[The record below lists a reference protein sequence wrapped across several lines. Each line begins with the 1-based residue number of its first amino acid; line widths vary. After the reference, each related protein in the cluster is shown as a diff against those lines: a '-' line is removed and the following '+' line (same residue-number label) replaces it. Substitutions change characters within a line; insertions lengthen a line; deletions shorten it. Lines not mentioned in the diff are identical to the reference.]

1 MNEEFTGSVRRRPRG
16 GNQHSQRSQGPGN
29 KSGKGNWNANGNGS
43 HASHTSHGSHN
54 SSHGPDRGGAEE
66 RRREF
71 EREAHYD
78 RPEDRSSRREHGRE
92 PERERQRFDRE
103 NREAEKKSRKTQ
115 TQYGSELDEEPLFKV
130 PFDPWRLFGA
140 AKRNILWILAAGAV
154 VGLAGFL
161 FAAFMVQHK
170 VPVQLI
176 RKTSN
181 AVRSDNMMAL
191 DFMPREYSEQTLF
204 SFMTAYKV
212 RERVAAKAA
221 ENPALASLEVTPQ
234 KLGESLSVRPT
245 PNPDMVIMT
254 MEAFGDLRPMVD
266 LANLYAKELVDYL
279 REVQRTEAGIISKYL
294 QGQIAIAATNYK
306 QLTAEVGKFSD
317 TGWLPLDKETQTA
330 ISLLTQWKTQVDTLR
345 LQRDEVEER
354 LKVMGGGI
362 TGGMTR
368 LDVAR
373 QQLKEMQLGIG
384 MTDKHTL
391 VINKKAEIERL
402 EKMPDGGG
410 PAASMTAGTANDSL
424 LAQRLEL
431 QGRKPAI
438 EKNITHLTNQIA
450 ELQQRLGSQGDSR
463 IQFEIKQGE
472 LKSQEKLIAELTE
485 RQRQAQGFYDNSLGY
500 FNVHSEASLGSIN
513 KKSRWM
519 KVSVLGLFA
528 AGLGALAALAVVLLT
543 EMMDTML
550 RTPEDVTR
558 VTKLPVLASL
568 GDLRKMSAQQQVN
581 WAFRTLTLL
590 RGKLSCDPDQALVC
604 GIISANHG
612 EGRSTWVNLL
622 VSAAN
627 QRGLRV
633 LTVDT
638 RSTAAP
644 AESASPKK
652 ETESPAPTEA
662 RTNTA
667 TTAAGTEQSP
677 PGGQNSNGHAI
688 NLPENMDDTLHS
700 NVLSTPARVA
710 EQLQSPNSQ
719 PLVHIPLPGWVWS
732 LERRKQWERALEY
745 WKDIDNLVIFVELP
759 PASEQESVLL
769 SEHLPQCLWLTG
781 SGLADSA
788 ETAAHI
794 ETLRHARCNLVGAV
808 LNYAPPPFLSSKIT
822 RWFNKSVT
830 ALLLGLSLNAGL
842 AAEEQSEAQA
852 QFAVAQPQQQQPE
865 VLTFGASKRKR
876 AAWQER
882 LTFGPGDAMDIHFY
896 GNPSLSRTNVLVGP
910 DGRINYLQATGVE
923 AAGTTVEELRQKLDT
938 VLVEFYPGVKT
949 IVVPVTYNSKR
960 YFMLGKVNSKGAY
973 SLDRPVTLLEA
984 VARAKGLE
992 TGLYQRTTVEMADL
1006 GRSFIVRGNEKLPV
1020 DFEKLFQEGDLTQNV
1035 VIEPGDYIYFASTG
1049 ANDIYVLGE
1058 VMNPGPLGF
1067 VQSATVIRA
1076 IADRGGYTDKAFK
1089 KRILVVRGS
1098 LGEPETFVVDSLG
1111 SLDAANKDFRLQ
1123 PRDIVYVSRR
1133 PWTKAEE
1140 LLDEAASSFIQGA
1153 VTTWAGLGMWDQLLQ
1168 AAVAANKL
1176 MTSKGTCFFMAVAGL
1191 LLTGCFIS
1199 KRGERFDARIPRR
1212 GRLF

>member
-1 MNEEFTGSVRRRPRG
+1 MNEEFSGSVRRRPRG
-16 GNQHSQRSQGPGN
+16 GNQHSQRSQGPVN
-29 KSGKGNWNANGNGS
+29 KHGKGNWSANGNGS
-43 HASHTSHGSHN
+43 HGSHSSHGSHG
-54 SSHGPDRGGAEE
+54 SSYGPDRGSAEE
-66 RRREF
+66 RRKEF
-71 EREAHYD
+71 ERETYYD
-78 RPEDRSSRREHGRE
+78 RPEDRNRREYERD
-92 PERERQRFDRE
+92 PERERQRERFDRE
-103 NREAEKKSRKTQ
+103 NREAEKKSRKAQ
-115 TQYGSELDEEPLFKV
+115 TQYGSELEEEPLFKV

-140 AKRNILWILAAGAV
+140 AKRNILWILSAGAV
-154 VGLAGFL
+154 VGVAGFL

-221 ENPALASLEVTPQ
+221 ENPALASLNVTPQ

-279 REVQRTEAGIISKYL
+279 REVQRTEAGAISKYL

-306 QLTAEVGKFSD
+306 QLTAELGKFSD
-317 TGWLPLDKETQTA
+317 TGFLPLDKETQNA
-330 ISLLTQWKTQVDTLR
+330 ISQLTLLKSQVDALR

-368 LDVAR
+368 LDFAK
-373 QQLKEMQLGIG
+373 QELKTMLLT
-384 MTDKHTL
+384 MTDKHSL
-391 VINKKAEIERL
+391 VLAKKAEIERL
-402 EKMPDGGG
+402 EKTPDGGG
-410 PAASMTAGTANDSL
+410 PVSINPGNANDTL

-431 QGRKPAI
+431 QGKKPAI
-438 EKNITHLTNQIA
+438 EKNLAHLTNQIA
-450 ELQQRLGSQGDSR
+450 ELQVRLGSQSDSR

-513 KKSRWM
+513 KKARWM
-519 KVSVLGLFA
+519 KVSVLAMFA

-590 RGKLSCDPDQALVC
+590 RGKLNCDPDQALVC

-644 AESASPKK
+644 AEPASPKK
-652 ETESPAPTEA
+652 EAESPAPAEA
-662 RTNTA
+662 KTSTA
-667 TTAAGTEQSP
+667 TMAPSTEQSP
-677 PGGQNSNGHAI
+677 QGAQNSNGHAI
-688 NLPENMDDTLHS
+688 NLPDHLDDTLHS

-788 ETAAHI
+788 ETAAHV

-830 ALLLGLSLNAGL
+830 ALLLGLSLNAAL
-842 AAEEQSEAQA
+842 AAEGQVTTEAQT
-852 QFAVAQPQQQQPE
+852 QLAVAQPQQEQQQA
-865 VLTFGASKRKR
+865 LTFGASKRKR

-896 GNPSLSRTNVLVGP
+896 GNSSLSRTNVLVGP

-938 VLVEFYPGVKT
+938 LLVEFYPGVKT
-949 IVVPVTYNSKR
+949 IVVPVAYNSKR

-973 SLDRPVTLLEA
+973 LLDRPVTLLEA

-992 TGLYQRTTVEMADL
+992 TGLYQQTTVEMADL
-1006 GRSFIVRGNEKLPV
+1006 GRSFIVRGNERLPV
-1020 DFEKLFQEGDLTQNV
+1020 DFEKLFQDGDLTQNV

-1133 PWTKAEE
+1133 PWLKAEE
-1140 LLDEAASSFIQGA
+1140 LLDEAAQSFIQGA
-1153 VTTWAGLGMWDQLLQ
+1153 VVTWAGLGMGPIITHRW
-1168 AAVAANKL
+1168 
-1176 MTSKGTCFFMAVAGL
+1176 F
-1191 LLTGCFIS
+1191 
-1199 KRGERFDARIPRR
+1199 PRSN
-1212 GRLF
+1212 